1 MKRAFFKIIKSVVG
15 ILLVLFITFLSF
27 FFDIRT
33 SRGCAEH
40 RMCFSLIDL
49 KLKDQDEEWKDNII
63 DSWTSINMLPGKEYP
78 LEESFIKLKQAG
90 FAYCDHIEIGLGYS
104 IRYFP
109 GAEQTVSADDM
120 AEMMLFTRLE
130 YGNTDWKINLLTGK
144 ATGNP
149 PYPFGYRPG
158 DWRVEDTDGD
168 GKITFRDLKDDPLD
182 DLPPPQFWMDER
194 KCPTM
199 RMSVRFADEADNRFM
214 GVALNVS
221 FVYTLN
227 QCSRQ

>member
-1 MKRAFFKIIKSVVG
+1 MSQVYKALIRIFLTIILIVIGFAVRIPRIRACSD
-15 ILLVLFITFLSF
+15 VLFGYVF
-27 FFDIRT
+27 
-33 SRGCAEH
+33 
-40 RMCFSLIDL
+40 DL
-49 KLKDQDEEWKDNII
+49 KISDQDEKWENGVSGTWGAVD
-63 DSWTSINMLPGKEYP
+63 MGPG
-78 LEESFIKLKQAG
+78 EEFAFEKSYVSLKNFGFIPA
-90 FAYCDHIEIGLGYS
+90 DHLEIGIEYNLVGN
-104 IRYFP
+104 
-109 GAEQTVSADDM
+109 GEDAVVSLTDSM
-120 AEMMLFTRLE
+120 AGKILFTRLE
-130 YGNTDWKINLLTGK
+130 YGSGDWNINLLTGEV
-144 ATGNP
+144 TGDP
-149 PYPFGYRPG
+149 PRPSGFRPG

-221 FVYTLN
+221 FVYTLS